1 MKNKSINYEAVLAL
15 VVKNFFG
22 NVPVLDHEWLST
34 CV

>member
-15 VVKNFFG
+15 VVKFFG